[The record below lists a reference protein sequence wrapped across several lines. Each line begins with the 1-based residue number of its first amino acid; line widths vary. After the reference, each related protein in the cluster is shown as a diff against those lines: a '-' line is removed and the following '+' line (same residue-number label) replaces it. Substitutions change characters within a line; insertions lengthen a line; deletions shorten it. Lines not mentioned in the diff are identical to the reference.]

1 MTGTL
6 IFLALGAILLGILL
20 AIILFAN
27 QPERSLGSDGK
38 QGEASPAILT
48 ELELNSP
55 SRLLADRIFAQSD
68 LDFVMREAP
77 SLERSFVRERKKIAL
92 LWLTDAR
99 FSMGR
104 IIRFYRIA
112 VRSNPALEFR
122 TELRIAGNYLLL
134 LGMISGLQ
142 VLINLLGPFQVRGIL
157 ILILVLA
164 DRISMGVGQTLA
176 VLDRSYL
183 VRIKDDWAR
192 QASMAD

>member
-1 MTGTL
+1 MTGTI

-20 AIILFAN
+20 AIVLFVD
-27 QPERSLGSDGK
+27 QPGKSPGTDGK
-38 QGEASPAILT
+38 QGMASPAILE

-68 LDFVMREAP
+68 LDFVARDAP
-77 SLERSFVRERKKIAL
+77 SLERSFVRERKKLAL
-92 LWLTDAR
+92 LWLADAR

-104 IIRFYRIA
+104 IFRFYRTA
-112 VRSNPALEFR
+112 VRSNPDLEFR

-134 LGMISGLQ
+134 LCMISFLQ

-157 ILILVLA
+157 VHMFVLA
-164 DRISMGVGQTLA
+164 DRISTGVGKTLA
-176 VLDRSYL
+176 VLDRSSL

-192 QASMAD
+192 QAGVAD